1 MEKETSMRDFL
12 VPSLTHLHSTQPIV
26 LNSPE
31 LLGASLKNEKIL
43 VAPAMAV
50 VTLLCGMLPLKIFS
64 HARGSG
70 SSRTGWQTFI
80 SLCQCFSGGV
90 FLAAGMLDLLRDV
103 VEKVDEVL
111 DQVKATAQVEVT
123 FPVAYF
129 LTACGFLLI
138 LSLEQAVLG
147 LQEAG
152 QRSGQSEQELLLN
165 THHHHQQHHHHPS
178 IGGLSDQA
186 HHAGDGHGHHH
197 SHMAHSLSQHSSLRS
212 LSLLLAISVHSVFE
226 GLAIGLQDNS
236 AQLLSIFLAVMAH
249 KAVMAFSLG
258 LNLAQSSLSTRSFLL
273 STVVFS
279 LASPVGVGLALAIL
293 DLPSSI
299 GQDIC
304 NAVLQAIAAGT
315 FLYITFFE
323 VLPHELNMP
332 NKRMMKVFFVFLGFA
347 FMCGLIGL
355 TD

>member
-1 MEKETSMRDFL
+1 
-12 VPSLTHLHSTQPIV
+12 
-26 LNSPE
+26 
-31 LLGASLKNEKIL
+31 
-43 VAPAMAV
+43 MAV
-50 VTLLCGMLPLKIFS
+50 VTLICGMLPLKIFS
-64 HARGSG
+64 QARGSG

-90 FLAAGMLDLLRDV
+90 FLAAGMLDLVRDV

-111 DQVKATAQVEVT
+111 DQLKATAQVEVT

-138 LSLEQAVLG
+138 LFLEQAVLG

-152 QRSGQSEQELLLN
+152 QRSGQSDQELLLN
-165 THHHHQQHHHHPS
+165 PRQHHHHHHPS

-186 HHAGDGHGHHH
+186 HHAGDGHGSYH
-197 SHMAHSLSQHSSLRS
+197 SHMAHSLSQHSCLRS
-212 LSLLLAISVHSVFE
+212 VSLLLAISVHSVFE

-236 AQLLSIFLAVMAH
+236 AQLLSILLAVMAH

-279 LASPVGVGLALAIL
+279 LASPVGVGLALAIS

-332 NKRMMKVFFVFLGFA
+332 NKRMTKVFFVFLGFA
-347 FMCGLIGL
+347 FMCGLMVL
-355 TD
+355 AD